1 MQFHSFGDAQKP
13 PMLLIHGM
21 LTPWQIWEPIAA
33 HFAADYRIIIPALDA
48 HTAEAPSEF
57 VSITAEADAIAQY
70 MQQECGGSAAVVCG
84 LSMGGAVA
92 YDLFARGLLKIGAL
106 VLDGA
111 PLTGMP
117 AIVRIVMTQSY
128 LSLIRK
134 SKQRDPK
141 IMQRFAKDFL
151 PVEYLAYYLEF
162 ADTMSENS
170 IRNMLHAVCGFRFKP
185 AEKQRETRILF
196 LHGDKGNEAAAVRS
210 AALMKQYYPETEERN
225 YPGLL
230 HTELLTRQPARWCCE
245 VESFLNQSNRK

>member
-1 MQFHSFGDAQKP
+1 MQFHTSGDPQKP
-13 PMLLIHGM
+13 PMLLIHGV

-57 VSITAEADAIAQY
+57 VSIAAEADAIAQY
-70 MQQECGGSAAVVCG
+70 MQRECGGSAAVICG
-84 LSMGGAVA
+84 LSMGGAIA
-92 YDLFARGLLKIGAL
+92 YDIFARGLLKTGTL

-117 AIVRIVMTQSY
+117 AIARIVMTQSY

-134 SKQRDPK
+134 SKKRDPK

-151 PVEYLAYYLEF
+151 PAEYIPFYLDF
-162 ADTMSENS
+162 VDKMSEDS
-170 IRNMLHAVCGFRFKP
+170 IRNMIRSVCGFRFAP
-185 AEKQRETRILF
+185 AENQNGTRILF
-196 LHGDKGNEAAAVRS
+196 LHGDRGNEAAAVRS
-210 AALMKQYYPETEERN
+210 AALMKQHYPETEDRN

-230 HTELLTRQPARWCCE
+230 HTELMTRQPARWCSE
-245 VESFLNQSNRK
+245 VEGFLKQSRR